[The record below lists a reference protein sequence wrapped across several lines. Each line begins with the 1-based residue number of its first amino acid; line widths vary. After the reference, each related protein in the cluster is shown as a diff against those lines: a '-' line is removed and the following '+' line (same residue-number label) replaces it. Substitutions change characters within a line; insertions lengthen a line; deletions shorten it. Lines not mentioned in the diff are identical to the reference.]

1 MKSALIFFVVL
12 FTVHSIGCGAET
24 KRLKASAAKAIIT
37 PPLGTYMVEPQAA
50 RATGVHDD
58 LYLRLV
64 IISDGTQSVVMAS
77 YDLVG
82 LEPLLAE
89 QIRNDV
95 SEKTGIPEENIMLN
109 CTHAHN
115 VPMTVSLGGDMSRRN
130 LEWEKKLKNIT
141 VETVQK
147 ALKAVKPASI
157 TVGSQEVQVA
167 FNRRLMMFNRARMMP
182 NPYGPVVKQT
192 QAISINFGKDSS
204 AVLFTY
210 PAHPVA
216 VHSGSAEFTADFPG
230 FAIEAI
236 EKEMGNKVIPIF
248 YQGCAGDINVDPLQG
263 GYEAAAR
270 VGQVL
275 GDAVVQAVKKSDTLS
290 NFYIKAQSEKFYLP
304 YRPIEPEVADKVVLR
319 VEEGLQALQASGADS
334 INIMDTKDVLHWAK
348 TLKKVAENPEAH
360 PGLPFEIQV
369 FAFGKDLAV
378 IAFTH
383 EMFVEYQMYVQEN
396 SPFKHTLVLAYTN
409 GNASY
414 IPTAEAFYLNGYE
427 VHGAQHRY
435 GTPYLT
441 PESDALI
448 KEKSQ
453 TLLNEIYQQMANKS
467 LE

>member
-1 MKSALIFFVVL
+1 MKKHILLRTIIFCLIISSGAAQQVVNEEL
-12 FTVHSIGCGAET
+12 RAAVG
-24 KRLKASAAKAIIT
+24 KAVIT

-64 IISDGTQSVVMAS
+64 VISDGDQSVVMAS

-82 LEPLLAE
+82 LELLLAD
-89 QIRNDV
+89 QIRQAV
-95 SEKTGIPEENIMLN
+95 AGKTGIPEDNIMLN

-115 VPMTVSLGGDMSRRN
+115 VPMTVSLGGDTSRRN
-130 LEWEKKLKNIT
+130 KEWEKKLINIT

-147 ALKAVKPASI
+147 ALKSVKPASI
-157 TVGSQEVQVA
+157 SLGSQEVQIA

-192 QAISINFGKDSS
+192 QAIRINFGNDSS

-230 FAIEAI
+230 FAIQAI
-236 EKEMGNKVIPIF
+236 EKEMGEKVVPIF

-263 GYEAAAR
+263 GYDAAAR

-275 GDAVVQAVKKSDTLS
+275 GDAVVQAVEKSDMLTNS
-290 NFYIKAQSEKFYLP
+290 HIAVQSEKFYLP
-304 YRPIEPEVADKVVLR
+304 YRPIEPEVAEKVVLR
-319 VEEGLQALQASGADS
+319 VEEGFQALQASGTDS
-334 INIMDTKDVLHWAK
+334 IDLMDTKDVLHWAK
-348 TLKKVAENPEAH
+348 NLKKVAENPEAH
-360 PGLPFEIQV
+360 PGLPFEMQV

-383 EMFVEYQMYVQEN
+383 ELFVEYQLYIQEN
-396 SPFKHTLVLAYTN
+396 SPFKHTVVLAYTN
-409 GNASY
+409 GNAAY
-414 IPTAEAFYLNGYE
+414 VPTAEAFYLNGYE

-441 PESDALI
+441 PESDKLI
-448 KEKSQ
+448 KEKSISKLKEVY
-453 TLLNEIYQQMANKS
+453 TNLN
-467 LE
+467 